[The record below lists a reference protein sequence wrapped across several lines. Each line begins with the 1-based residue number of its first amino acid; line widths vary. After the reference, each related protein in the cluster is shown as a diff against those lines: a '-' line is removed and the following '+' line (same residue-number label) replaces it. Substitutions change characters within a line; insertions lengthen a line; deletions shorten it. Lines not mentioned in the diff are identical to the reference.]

1 MNRWMAL
8 ACDEAREGM
17 EHNDGGPFGA
27 VIVRNNEVI
36 ARAHNEV
43 LSSNDPTAHAEILVI
58 REASR
63 KLGSFDLSDCV
74 LYASSYPCPMC
85 MGAVLWARIP
95 TVYYGASMEEAAK
108 GGFDDERFYDLLR
121 TPGTAL
127 DLRPLDTEKAGELFT
142 QWLAKE
148 DRRLY

>member
-1 MNRWMAL
+1 MNRWMAI
-8 ACDEAREGM
+8 AYDEAREGM

-27 VIVRNNEVI
+27 VIVKDGEII
-36 ARAHNEV
+36 ARAHNKV

-85 MGAVLWARIP
+85 MGAVLWAGIP
-95 TVYYGASMEEAAK
+95 AVYYGASMEEAAR

-121 TPGTAL
+121 TPETAL
-127 DLRPLDTEKAGELFT
+127 DLRPIDTEEAAELFT